1 MGLLFVKVFNISIM
15 ASWLI
20 LAVVLLR
27 AFFGKL
33 PKWVRGFLWLLVGIR
48 LLMPFNIES
57 PLSVLPWTDTI
68 VYEKEADTAS
78 FKSPEQINDTVV
90 YDVNDMPEITY
101 KPDKELPVHQSRLFK
116 DFDLLK
122 VTSVIWIFGACF
134 LTCYGVVSYIR
145 LKRSISDA
153 VRFKENIF
161 RTEKITSPFVLGF
174 IKPRIYL
181 PFGLTKEEE
190 FMVLRH
196 EEAHIKRKD
205 HLVKPLGYILLSIYW
220 FNPFVWVAF
229 ILMCRD
235 IELACDEKVINEIGF
250 HNKKTYSAVLLEL
263 SAPGRVIAACPV
275 AFGEHIVS
283 ERIKNVLKMKR
294 TGKILLA
301 LAIVICVVTGVVFLT
316 NPPGNKAYADSGSED
331 ATTVASN
338 GDEEAKV
345 KTDISENESET
356 EISAQEPT
364 EVNETDNGSDENGE
378 DTAEVSV
385 MNEDKEVTYLWP
397 LPEGKSGFITS
408 LYGFREDALGGTLF
422 HRGVDIAGE
431 PGTEILAVYDGVI
444 EYEGYVGITDEEEQ
458 DIDAERVS
466 GANGYVVILSL
477 DDGNKAVYGTLE
489 EDFPLKEGDRVTAGQ
504 TIGYLGNSGAST
516 GPHLHFELQTP
527 ADTETDGEAGMMY
540 VDPLTYIQKPE

>member
-1 MGLLFVKVFNISIM
+1 MDLLFVKVFNISIM

-20 LAVVLLR
+20 IAVVLLR
-27 AFFGKL
+27 AVSGKL

-57 PLSVLPWTDTI
+57 PLSVLPWADTI
-68 VYEKEADTAS
+68 VYEKETDNTS
-78 FKSPEQINDTVV
+78 SNSPEQISAAVV
-90 YDVNDMPEITY
+90 FDENVMPALSD
-101 KPDKELPVHQSRLFK
+101 KPAGAFSAPKSRLFK
-116 DFDLLK
+116 DFNLLK
-122 VTSVIWIFGACF
+122 VISVIWIFGVCF
-134 LTCYGVVSYIR
+134 LACYGVVSYIR
-145 LKRSISDA
+145 LKQSISDA

-161 RTEKITSPFVLGF
+161 RTEKITSPFVLGI

-181 PFGLTKEEE
+181 PFGLSKEEE

-205 HLVKPLGYILLSIYW
+205 HLVKPLGFILLSIYW
-220 FNPFVWVAF
+220 FNPLIWVAF

-316 NPPGNKAYADSGSED
+316 NPPGNKAYADSGSEEQM
-331 ATTVASN
+331 TVAVSDN
-338 GDEEAKV
+338 DEATV
-345 KTDISENESET
+345 KTDISENESEAGVP
-356 EISAQEPT
+356 SQDPA
-364 EVNETDNGSDENGE
+364 EVNETDNGSDENE
-378 DTAEVSV
+378 ENTAEPVV
-385 MNEDKEVTYLWP
+385 KNEDKEVAYLWP
-397 LPEGKSGFITS
+397 LPEEKRGLITS
-408 LYGFREDALGGTLF
+408 LYGYKEDVLGGTLF
-422 HRGVDIAGE
+422 NRGVDIAGE

-458 DIDAERVS
+458 DIDADRVS
-466 GANGYVVILSL
+466 RANGYVIILGL

-489 EDFPLKEGDRVTAGQ
+489 EDFPLKQGDRVTAGQ
-504 TIGYLGNSGAST
+504 VIGYLGNSGAST
-516 GPHLHFELQTP
+516 GPHLHFEMQIP
-527 ADTETDGEAGMMY
+527 EASGSGEAGMVN
-540 VDPLTYIQKPE
+540 VDPLTYIQKP

>member
-1 MGLLFVKVFNISIM
+1 MDLLFVKVFNISIM

-20 LAVVLLR
+20 IAVVLLR
-27 AFFGKL
+27 AVSGKL

-57 PLSVLPWTDTI
+57 PLSVLPWADTI
-68 VYEKEADTAS
+68 VYEKEADNTS
-78 FKSPEQINDTVV
+78 SNSPEQISAAVV
-90 YDVNDMPEITY
+90 FDENVMPALSD
-101 KPDKELPVHQSRLFK
+101 KPAGAFSAPKSRLFK
-116 DFDLLK
+116 DFNLLK
-122 VTSVIWIFGACF
+122 VISVIWIFGVCF
-134 LTCYGVVSYIR
+134 LACYGVVSYIR
-145 LKRSISDA
+145 LKQSISDA

-161 RTEKITSPFVLGF
+161 RTEKITSPFVLGI

-181 PFGLTKEEE
+181 PFGLSKEEE

-220 FNPFVWVAF
+220 FNPLIWVAF

-316 NPPGNKAYADSGSED
+316 NPPGNKAYADSGSEEQM
-331 ATTVASN
+331 TVAVSDN
-338 GDEEAKV
+338 DEATV
-345 KTDISENESET
+345 KTDISENESEAGVP
-356 EISAQEPT
+356 SQDPA
-364 EVNETDNGSDENGE
+364 EVNETDNGSDENE
-378 DTAEVSV
+378 ENTAEPVV
-385 MNEDKEVTYLWP
+385 KNEDKEVAYLWP
-397 LPEGKSGFITS
+397 LPEEKRGLITS
-408 LYGFREDALGGTLF
+408 LYGYKEDVLGGTLF
-422 HRGVDIAGE
+422 NRGVDIAGE

-458 DIDAERVS
+458 DIDADRVS
-466 GANGYVVILSL
+466 RANGYVIILGL

-489 EDFPLKEGDRVTAGQ
+489 EDFPLKQGDRVTAGQ
-504 TIGYLGNSGAST
+504 VIGYLGNSGAST
-516 GPHLHFELQTP
+516 GPHLHFEMQIP
-527 ADTETDGEAGMMY
+527 EASGSGEAGMVN
-540 VDPLTYIQKPE
+540 VDPLTYIQKP

>member
-1 MGLLFVKVFNISIM
+1 MDLLFVKVFNISIM

-20 LAVVLLR
+20 IAVVLLR
-27 AFFGKL
+27 AVSGKL

-57 PLSVLPWTDTI
+57 PLSVLPWADTI
-68 VYEKEADTAS
+68 VYEKETDNTS
-78 FKSPEQINDTVV
+78 SNSPEQISAAVV
-90 YDVNDMPEITY
+90 LDKNVMPEFSHEPAGAFSAP
-101 KPDKELPVHQSRLFK
+101 KSRLFK
-116 DFDLLK
+116 DFNLLK
-122 VTSVIWIFGACF
+122 VISVIWIFGVCF
-134 LTCYGVVSYIR
+134 LACYGVVSYIR
-145 LKRSISDA
+145 LKQSISDA

-161 RTEKITSPFVLGF
+161 RTEKITSPFVLGI

-181 PFGLTKEEE
+181 PFGLSQEEE

-205 HLVKPLGYILLSIYW
+205 HLVKPLGFILLSIYW
-220 FNPFVWVAF
+220 FNPLIWVAF

-316 NPPGNKAYADSGSED
+316 NPPGNKAYADSGSEEQM
-331 ATTVASN
+331 TVAVSDN
-338 GDEEAKV
+338 DEATV
-345 KTDISENESET
+345 KTDISENESEAGVP
-356 EISAQEPT
+356 SQDPA
-364 EVNETDNGSDENGE
+364 EVNETDNGSDENE
-378 DTAEVSV
+378 ENTAEPVV
-385 MNEDKEVTYLWP
+385 KNEDKEVAYLWP
-397 LPEGKSGFITS
+397 LPEEKRGLITS
-408 LYGFREDALGGTLF
+408 LYGYKEDVLGGTLF
-422 HRGVDIAGE
+422 NRGVDIAGE

-458 DIDAERVS
+458 DIDADRVS
-466 GANGYVVILSL
+466 RANGYVIILGL

-489 EDFPLKEGDRVTAGQ
+489 EDFPLKQGDRVTAGQ
-504 TIGYLGNSGAST
+504 VIGYLGNSGAST
-516 GPHLHFELQTP
+516 GPHLHFEMQIP
-527 ADTETDGEAGMMY
+527 EASGSGEAGMVN
-540 VDPLTYIQKPE
+540 VDPLTYIQKP

>member
-1 MGLLFVKVFNISIM
+1 MDLLFVKVFNISIM

-20 LAVVLLR
+20 IAVVLLR
-27 AFFGKL
+27 AVSGKL

-57 PLSVLPWTDTI
+57 PLSVLPWADTI
-68 VYEKEADTAS
+68 VYEKEADNTS
-78 FKSPEQINDTVV
+78 SNSPEQISAAVV
-90 YDVNDMPEITY
+90 FDENVMPALSD
-101 KPDKELPVHQSRLFK
+101 KPAGAFSAPKSRLFK
-116 DFDLLK
+116 DFNLLK
-122 VTSVIWIFGACF
+122 VISVIWIFGVCF
-134 LTCYGVVSYIR
+134 LACYGVVSYIR
-145 LKRSISDA
+145 LKQSISDA

-161 RTEKITSPFVLGF
+161 RTEKITSPFVLGI

-181 PFGLTKEEE
+181 PFGLSKEEE

-205 HLVKPLGYILLSIYW
+205 HLVKPLGFILLSIYW
-220 FNPFVWVAF
+220 FNPLIWVAF

-316 NPPGNKAYADSGSED
+316 NPPGNKAYADSGSEEQMMVAVSD
-331 ATTVASN
+331 NDEAT
-338 GDEEAKV
+338 V
-345 KTDISENESET
+345 KTDISENESEAGVP
-356 EISAQEPT
+356 SQDPA
-364 EVNETDNGSDENGE
+364 EVNETDNGSDENE
-378 DTAEVSV
+378 ENTAEPVV
-385 MNEDKEVTYLWP
+385 KNEDKEVAYLWP
-397 LPEGKSGFITS
+397 LPEEKRGLITS
-408 LYGFREDALGGTLF
+408 LYGYKEDVLGGTLF
-422 HRGVDIAGE
+422 NRGVDIAGE

-458 DIDAERVS
+458 DIDADRVS
-466 GANGYVVILSL
+466 RANGYVIILGL

-489 EDFPLKEGDRVTAGQ
+489 EDFPLKQGDRVTAGQ
-504 TIGYLGNSGAST
+504 VIGYLGNSGAST
-516 GPHLHFELQTP
+516 GPHLHFEMQIP
-527 ADTETDGEAGMMY
+527 EASGSGEAGMVN
-540 VDPLTYIQKPE
+540 VDPLTYIQKP

>member
-1 MGLLFVKVFNISIM
+1 MDLLFVKVFNISIM

-20 LAVVLLR
+20 IAVVLLR
-27 AFFGKL
+27 AVSGKL

-57 PLSVLPWTDTI
+57 PLSVLPWADTI
-68 VYEKEADTAS
+68 VYEKETDNTS
-78 FKSPEQINDTVV
+78 SNSPEQISAAVV
-90 YDVNDMPEITY
+90 FDENVIPALSD
-101 KPDKELPVHQSRLFK
+101 KPAGAFSAPKSRLFK
-116 DFDLLK
+116 DFNLLK
-122 VTSVIWIFGACF
+122 VISVIWIFGACF
-134 LTCYGVVSYIR
+134 LTCYGLVSYIR
-145 LKRSISDA
+145 LKRSVSDA

-161 RTEKITSPFVLGF
+161 RTEKITSPFVLGI

-205 HLVKPLGYILLSIYW
+205 HLVKPLGFILLSIYW
-220 FNPFVWVAF
+220 FNPLIWVAF

-316 NPPGNKAYADSGSED
+316 NPPGNKAYADSGSEEQM
-331 ATTVASN
+331 TVAVSDN
-338 GDEEAKV
+338 DEATV
-345 KTDISENESET
+345 KTDISENESEAGVP
-356 EISAQEPT
+356 SQDPA
-364 EVNETDNGSDENGE
+364 EVNETDNGSDENE
-378 DTAEVSV
+378 ENTAEPVV
-385 MNEDKEVTYLWP
+385 KNEDKEVAYLWP
-397 LPEGKSGFITS
+397 LPEEKRGLITS
-408 LYGFREDALGGTLF
+408 LYGYKEDVLGGTLF
-422 HRGVDIAGE
+422 NRGVDIAGE

-458 DIDAERVS
+458 DIDADRVS
-466 GANGYVVILSL
+466 RANGYVIILGL

-489 EDFPLKEGDRVTAGQ
+489 EDFPLKQGDRVTAGQ
-504 TIGYLGNSGAST
+504 VIGYLGNSGAST
-516 GPHLHFELQTP
+516 GPHLHFEMQIP
-527 ADTETDGEAGMMY
+527 EASGSGEAGMVN
-540 VDPLTYIQKPE
+540 VDPLTYIQKP

>member
-1 MGLLFVKVFNISIM
+1 MDLLFVKVFNISIM

-20 LAVVLLR
+20 IAVVLLR
-27 AFFGKL
+27 AVSGKL

-57 PLSVLPWTDTI
+57 PLSVLPWADTI
-68 VYEKEADTAS
+68 VYEKEADNTS
-78 FKSPEQINDTVV
+78 SNSPEQISAAVV
-90 YDVNDMPEITY
+90 FDENVMPALSD
-101 KPDKELPVHQSRLFK
+101 KPAGAFSAPKSRLFK
-116 DFDLLK
+116 DFNLLK
-122 VTSVIWIFGACF
+122 VISVIWIFGVCF
-134 LTCYGVVSYIR
+134 LACYGVVSYIR
-145 LKRSISDA
+145 LKQSISDA

-161 RTEKITSPFVLGF
+161 RTEKITSPFVLGI

-181 PFGLTKEEE
+181 PFGLSKEEE

-205 HLVKPLGYILLSIYW
+205 HLVKPLGFILLSIYW
-220 FNPFVWVAF
+220 FNPLIWVAF

-316 NPPGNKAYADSGSED
+316 NPPGNKAYADSGSEEQM
-331 ATTVASN
+331 TVAVSDN
-338 GDEEAKV
+338 DEATV
-345 KTDISENESET
+345 KTDISENESEAGVP
-356 EISAQEPT
+356 SQDPA
-364 EVNETDNGSDENGE
+364 EVNETDNGSDENE
-378 DTAEVSV
+378 ENTAEPVV
-385 MNEDKEVTYLWP
+385 KNEDKEVAYLWP
-397 LPEGKSGFITS
+397 LPEEKRGLITS
-408 LYGFREDALGGTLF
+408 LYGYKEDVLGGTLF
-422 HRGVDIAGE
+422 NRGVDIAGE

-458 DIDAERVS
+458 DIDADRVS
-466 GANGYVVILSL
+466 RANGYVIILGL

-489 EDFPLKEGDRVTAGQ
+489 EDFPLKQGDRVTAGQ
-504 TIGYLGNSGAST
+504 VIGYLGNSGAST
-516 GPHLHFELQTP
+516 GPHLHFEMQIP
-527 ADTETDGEAGMMY
+527 EASGSGEAGMVN
-540 VDPLTYIQKPE
+540 VDPLTYIQKP

>member
-1 MGLLFVKVFNISIM
+1 MDLLFVKVFNISIM

-20 LAVVLLR
+20 IAVVLLR
-27 AFFGKL
+27 AVSGKL

-57 PLSVLPWTDTI
+57 PLSVLPWADTI
-68 VYEKEADTAS
+68 VYEKETDNTS
-78 FKSPEQINDTVV
+78 SNSPEQISAAVV
-90 YDVNDMPEITY
+90 FDENVMPALSD
-101 KPDKELPVHQSRLFK
+101 KPAGAFSAPKSRLFK
-116 DFDLLK
+116 DFNLLK
-122 VTSVIWIFGACF
+122 VISVIWIFGACF
-134 LTCYGVVSYIR
+134 LTCYGLVSYIR
-145 LKRSISDA
+145 LKRSVSDA
-153 VRFKENIF
+153 VRFKENIY
-161 RTEKITSPFVLGF
+161 RTEKIASPFVLGL

-181 PFGLTKEEE
+181 PFGLSKEEE

-205 HLVKPLGYILLSIYW
+205 HLVKPLGFILLSIYW
-220 FNPFVWVAF
+220 FNPLIWVAF

-316 NPPGNKAYADSGSED
+316 NPPGNKAYADSGSEEQM
-331 ATTVASN
+331 TVAVSDN
-338 GDEEAKV
+338 DEATV
-345 KTDISENESET
+345 KTDISENESEAGVP
-356 EISAQEPT
+356 SQDPA
-364 EVNETDNGSDENGE
+364 EVNETDNGSDENE
-378 DTAEVSV
+378 ENTAEPVV
-385 MNEDKEVTYLWP
+385 KNEDKEVAYLWP
-397 LPEGKSGFITS
+397 LPEEKRGLITS
-408 LYGFREDALGGTLF
+408 LYGYKEDVLGGTLF
-422 HRGVDIAGE
+422 NRGVDIAGE

-458 DIDAERVS
+458 DIDADRVS
-466 GANGYVVILSL
+466 RANGYVIILGL

-489 EDFPLKEGDRVTAGQ
+489 EDFPLKQGDRVTAGQ
-504 TIGYLGNSGAST
+504 VIGYLGNSGAST
-516 GPHLHFELQTP
+516 GPHLHFEMQIP
-527 ADTETDGEAGMMY
+527 EASGSGEAGMVN
-540 VDPLTYIQKPE
+540 VDPLTYIQKP

>member
-1 MGLLFVKVFNISIM
+1 MDLLFVKVFNISIM

-20 LAVVLLR
+20 IAVVLLR
-27 AFFGKL
+27 AVSGKL

-57 PLSVLPWTDTI
+57 PLSVLPWADTI
-68 VYEKEADTAS
+68 VYEKEADNTS
-78 FKSPEQINDTVV
+78 SNSPEQISAAVV
-90 YDVNDMPEITY
+90 FDENVMPALSD
-101 KPDKELPVHQSRLFK
+101 KPAGAFSAPKSRLFK
-116 DFDLLK
+116 DFNLLK
-122 VTSVIWIFGACF
+122 VISVIWIFGVCF
-134 LTCYGVVSYIR
+134 LACYGVVSYIR
-145 LKRSISDA
+145 LKQSISDA

-161 RTEKITSPFVLGF
+161 RTEKITSPFVLGI

-181 PFGLTKEEE
+181 PFGLSKEEE

-205 HLVKPLGYILLSIYW
+205 HLVKPLGFILLSIYW
-220 FNPFVWVAF
+220 FNPLIWVAF

-316 NPPGNKAYADSGSED
+316 NPPGNKAYADSGSEEQM
-331 ATTVASN
+331 TVAVSDN
-338 GDEEAKV
+338 DEATV
-345 KTDISENESET
+345 KTDISENESEAGVP
-356 EISAQEPT
+356 SQDPA

-378 DTAEVSV
+378 KTADTFVK
-385 MNEDKEVTYLWP
+385 NDNKEVTYLWP
-397 LPEGKSGFITS
+397 LTEEKRGLITS
-408 LYGFREDALGGTLF
+408 LYGYSEDALGDTRF

-458 DIDAERVS
+458 DIDADRVS
-466 GANGYVVILSL
+466 RANGYVVIIDL

-489 EDFPLKEGDRVTAGQ
+489 EDFPLKEGDRVTAGGV
-504 TIGYLGNSGAST
+504 IGYLGNSGAST
-516 GPHLHFELQTP
+516 GPHLHFELQVP
-527 ADTETDGEAGMMY
+527 EDTENGGEAGMIN
-540 VDPLTYIQKPE
+540 VDPLTYIQKP